1 MTIIHL
7 GLDDTDSDDG
17 MCTTYLTTLII
28 ENLINEGIRLIDYP
42 NLIRLNPNI
51 PWRTRGN
58 AALCIRLDADNPK
71 KVFQIA
77 KKIMIENSESRN
89 NKANSGLVMSVSY
102 THLTLPTICSV

>member
-1 MTIIHL
+1 M
-7 GLDDTDSDDG
+7 DDTDSDDG

-58 AALCIRLDADNPK
+58 EIGRASCRER
-71 KVFQIA
+71 V
-77 KKIMIENSESRN
+77 
-89 NKANSGLVMSVSY
+89 
-102 THLTLPTICSV
+102 